1 MRNSLAWLAAVIVI
15 AGGVAY
21 WWHFRAEPV
30 PEVPPVA
37 SAPPVPEV
45 AAPVATAPAIAHP
58 VPAPA
63 ADAPPL
69 PPLADSD
76 RAAAEML
83 ASLFGHEA
91 FARFFVGDDVIRRFV
106 ATVDNL
112 PRATAAQRL
121 FPVRPVPGRFA
132 TSGTDDAFTLDGD
145 NGLRYR
151 AYVLAMEQV
160 EAKKLAAAYI
170 RHYPLFQ
177 AAYQELGY
185 PNAYFNDRLVQAI
198 DDLLATPDVASAR
211 LVQPKVLYE
220 FADPAL
226 EERSAGQKMLL
237 RMGPANAARVKDAGQ
252 PCLREASIAKLFA
265 SEMAERVVSAAIQ
278 TLGGYGYLE
287 DFPLERI
294 ARGRS
299 SFLKASLADHEHALA
314 CLTEGSFTIRTLEQA
329 RALASF
335 IALLGAQP
343 ESLALGL
350 SELLV
355 NGVEHGNLGI
365 DFAEKRRLREA
376 DCWEE
381 EVARRLTLEEN
392 RHKTVRLRVRGDDSR
407 WVFEIHDDGPGFDW
421 RGFLDFDPERAFAPN
436 GRGIALSRQMSFASL
451 TYLPP
456 GNQVVVTVA
465 KPGAHS

>member
-1 MRNSLAWLAAVIVI
+1 MSKVRILVVDDEPFNLDIVAEYLDGMNFDLVMVESGEAAWVELRQPGSAFDLVLLDRMMPGMDGIMLLKKLKADERLGSIPVIMQTAATSPEQVREGLAAG
-15 AGGVAY
+15 AFYYLTKPFEG
-21 WWHFRAEPV
+21 
-30 PEVPPVA
+30 
-37 SAPPVPEV
+37 
-45 AAPVATAPAIAHP
+45 
-58 VPAPA
+58 
-63 ADAPPL
+63 
-69 PPLADSD
+69 
-76 RAAAEML
+76 
-83 ASLFGHEA
+83 EA
-91 FARFFVGDDVIRRFV
+91 LQTI
-106 ATVDNL
+106 
-112 PRATAAQRL
+112 
-121 FPVRPVPGRFA
+121 
-132 TSGTDDAFTLDGD
+132 
-145 NGLRYR
+145 
-151 AYVLAMEQV
+151 
-160 EAKKLAAAYI
+160 I
-170 RHYPLFQ
+170 
-177 AAYQELGY
+177 
-185 PNAYFNDRLVQAI
+185 
-198 DDLLATPDVASAR
+198 
-211 LVQPKVLYE
+211 
-220 FADPAL
+220 
-226 EERSAGQKMLL
+226 RSALDDM
-237 RMGPANAARVKDAGQ
+237 RVH
-252 PCLREASIAKLFA
+252 RE
-265 SEMAERVVSAAIQ
+265 
-278 TLGGYGYLE
+278 
-287 DFPLERI
+287 
-294 ARGRS
+294 
-299 SFLKASLADHEHALA
+299 LKASLADHEHALA

-407 WVFEIHDDGPGFDW
+407 WAFELHDDGPGFDW